1 MGETPRPVGGV
12 ASGKINGRCS
22 LCGWGYLCGEL
33 EMRLWPHRVGLQLP
47 VRRVLCDISTHH
59 RAVGPQNEFGG
70 LLRARQS
77 SNEAGSGRTYSVV
90 IAGGGIMGCSSAYF
104 LAQRIP
110 PSSICVVERDS
121 KVYGGVVW

>member
-22 LCGWGYLCGEL
+22 LCGWGYLFEK
-33 EMRLWPHRVGLQLP
+33 MRLWPHRVGLQLP
-47 VRRVLCDISTHH
+47 VRRFLCDIPTHH

-70 LLRARQS
+70 LLHARQS